1 MAKKVKTRTTREM
14 AARIQQLEQ
23 QLLIAK
29 SVGMGLTSVLI
40 AITVAHARRLGGEM
54 ERSLLATR
62 HVLDAGLDTISVNA
76 TTIEG
81 EKKDI
86 SPDIRR
92 RVKMLIDRVEF
103 HSRRGLALAPKST
116 TTH

>member
-1 MAKKVKTRTTREM
+1 MAKKVKPRTTREM
-14 AARIQQLEQ
+14 AAGIQQLEQ

-29 SVGMGLTSVLI
+29 SVEMGLASVLI
-40 AITVAHARRLGGEM
+40 AITIAYARRLGGEM
-54 ERSLLATR
+54 ERATR
-62 HVLDAGLDTISVNA
+62 RVLDAGLDTISVNA

-103 HSRRGLALAPKST
+103 HSHRGLALAPQSST
-116 TTH
+116 TH

>member
-1 MAKKVKTRTTREM
+1 MAKKVKTRPTREM

-54 ERSLLATR
+54 ERS
-62 HVLDAGLDTISVNA
+62 S
-76 TTIEG
+76 
-81 EKKDI
+81 
-86 SPDIRR
+86 
-92 RVKMLIDRVEF
+92 
-103 HSRRGLALAPKST
+103 
-116 TTH
+116 

>member
-1 MAKKVKTRTTREM
+1 MPDAWAAKWSDPLSHGRVF
-14 AARIQQLEQ
+14 
-23 QLLIAK
+23 
-29 SVGMGLTSVLI
+29 
-40 AITVAHARRLGGEM
+40 
-54 ERSLLATR
+54 
-62 HVLDAGLDTISVNA
+62 DAGLDTISVNA

>member
-1 MAKKVKTRTTREM
+1 MAKKVKTRTTRDM

-40 AITVAHARRLGGEM
+40 AMSVAHTRLLGGEK
-54 ERSLLATR
+54 ERALLATR
-62 HVLDAGLDTISVNA
+62 RVLDAGLDTISVNA

-92 RVKMLIDRVEF
+92 RVKVLIDRVEF
-103 HSRRGLALAPKST
+103 HSRRGLALAPKSSS
-116 TTH
+116 TH